1 MQLAGRSG
9 GRVGEVGL
17 KPVGVNL
24 SLPPPHSPSPP
35 PGSYCDHVCYIYFTY
50 CQASVKRSD
59 NPRTLMKAS
68 RRLSIIRLEF
78 TEDSPLDFTT
88 RIAYFEVLSIR
99 GGKKKKKK
107 KKEEKIDFLAK
118 ACTKFPGSPRGRIFS
133 NQNIP
138 YGKKAYEK

>member
-1 MQLAGRSG
+1 
-9 GRVGEVGL
+9 
-17 KPVGVNL
+17 
-24 SLPPPHSPSPP
+24 
-35 PGSYCDHVCYIYFTY
+35 
-50 CQASVKRSD
+50 
-59 NPRTLMKAS
+59 MKAS